1 MHMEIPLATADR
13 LIRKAGAKRV
23 SEDAAKALA
32 EVLEEYAISVAS
44 EAVKLAEHAGRRT
57 VRDEDVRLASRR
69 T

>member
-1 MHMEIPLATADR
+1 MEIPLATADR

-32 EVLEEYAISVAS
+32 EVLEEYALAVAS

-57 VRDEDVRLASRR
+57 VRDEDIRLASRR
-69 T
+69 S